1 MSKSNKNNKSVVTSS
16 KRINDK
22 LLNAVNIIAN
32 ELNMT
37 VNELNDLISNNKIN
51 EKAIAYGR
59 ISTPNQNKDGQH
71 SLSTQHAECQNYIV
85 EHGFVLEKGFIT
97 DICRGNN
104 IDKLKVSSIPDEY
117 SNLNL
122 IISSVSRL
130 CRNKFQGINF
140 INKCNESNI
149 IIHFVRDN
157 LKTNDNNDLRKIID
171 LLFDAQ
177 RESEIFSQRLI
188 SMHSIKRLHGSKS
201 GIAPYGYRSSRKLT
215 GTSNLPIIEWV
226 ENTDEQNIIKLINML
241 YFGSKLHTFYRHI
254 RSIIGNRNYLLEGEC
269 NTIYYGNYST
279 KMIATFL
286 NEHNLLNRNK
296 LWNNTKI
303 RRIINYLKDQSS
315 KTKKPI
321 SYLQHDDTIFEQTFD
336 IV

>member
-1 MSKSNKNNKSVVTSS
+1 MSKSDKDKKSVVSSS
-16 KRINDK
+16 KRSNDN

-32 ELNMT
+32 EFNMT
-37 VNELNDLISNNKIN
+37 VDELNHLISNNKITG
-51 EKAIAYGR
+51 EKAIGYGR

-71 SLSTQHAECQNYIV
+71 SLSTQHAECQNFII
-85 EHGFVLEKGFIT
+85 EHGFVLETYMT

-104 IDKLKVSSIPDEY
+104 IDKLKVSSIPNKY

-122 IISSVSRL
+122 IISNVSRL
-130 CRNKFQGINF
+130 CRNVLHGIRF
-140 INKCNESNI
+140 IEECKKSNI

-157 LKTNDNNDLRKIID
+157 LKTSNNNDMKRIID
-171 LLFDAQ
+171 LLYDAQ

-188 SMHSIKRLHGSKS
+188 SMHSIKRLHGSKF

-215 GTSNLPIIEWV
+215 GTSNLPITEWV
-226 ENTDEQNIIKLINML
+226 ENTNEQNIIKLINML
-241 YFGSKLHTFYRHI
+241 YFGSKLPTFYRHI
-254 RSIIGNRNYLLEGEC
+254 RSIIVNKNYVLEDEC
-269 NTIYYGNYST
+269 NAIYYGNYST

-286 NEHNLLNRNK
+286 NNHNLLNRNK

-303 RRIINYLKDQSS
+303 RRVINYLKLQSS

-321 SYLQHDDTIFEQTFD
+321 CYLQQDDTIFKQIFEL
-336 IV
+336 